1 LKIKWWR
8 EFKMNSIELE
18 NITKVFDVSNGN
30 LIPKS
35 SLNSIKKLVALSNV
49 SLNISKG
56 ETVALLGLNG
66 SGKTTLLRVISGIYQ
81 PEIGSVRVTGRLA
94 PLLQIGTG
102 FNVELD
108 AIDNIKMYG
117 MLLGF
122 SKRSIEEKIDEILS
136 FAELTKFSK
145 MKIKNYS
152 SGMRARLGFATA
164 FQVDPDILLVDEVL
178 AVGDETFRQKSLN
191 EFIEFKKKGKTI
203 VFTTH
208 NLNWISQLSD
218 RVVLLDEG
226 KVVGIGPPKEILEV
240 YKTITNISTKK
251 KDGNS

>member
-1 LKIKWWR
+1 
-8 EFKMNSIELE
+8 MNSAIELE
-18 NITKVFDVSNGN
+18 NITKIFYVSKEK
-30 LIPKS
+30 LILKRKNITNP
-35 SLNSIKKLVALSNV
+35 IKKLVALSDV

-66 SGKTTLLRVISGIYQ
+66 SGKTTLLRIISGIYK
-81 PEIGSVRVTGRLA
+81 PDSGSVKVFGRLA

-122 SKRSIEEKIDEILS
+122 SKKDIEGKIDEILR

-164 FQVDPDILLVDEVL
+164 FQIDPDILLVDEVL

-191 EFIEFKKKGKTI
+191 EFIKFKEKGKTI

-208 NLNWISQLSD
+208 NLNWISELAD
-218 RVVLLDEG
+218 RVVLLSEG
-226 KVVGIGPPKEILEV
+226 KVLGIGPPKEILEM
-240 YKTITNISTKK
+240 YKTITNKSEQKQ
-251 KDGNS
+251 DGNF